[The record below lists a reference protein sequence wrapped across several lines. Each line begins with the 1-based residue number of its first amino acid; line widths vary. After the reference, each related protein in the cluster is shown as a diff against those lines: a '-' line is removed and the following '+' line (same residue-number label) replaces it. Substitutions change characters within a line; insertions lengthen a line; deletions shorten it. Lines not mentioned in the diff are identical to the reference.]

1 VPVPRPKAPLS
12 TATVTSQRPTLRWE
26 QVPGTDGAA
35 VEICRDRA
43 FTVQCQTVDAE
54 GSSAR
59 PASALTRGV
68 WFWRLRGRS
77 QGRVGTHT
85 SVVWQF
91 NVGARSA
98 PVDTSY
104 GTVLDVNGDGFA
116 DLAVGTDQSG
126 QVYVYLGSATGL
138 SATPALSLPGPG
150 GTWALSNSSLANAG
164 DVNGDGYAD
173 LAVRAPFAMD
183 RIERVHVYFGSATG
197 LSTTPALT
205 LTGPDG
211 AGDGF
216 GGSVTSA
223 GDVNGDGY
231 ADLAVGAPAAMDD
244 TGRVHVYLGSAT
256 GLSPTPARSFTG
268 PDGRW
273 GEFGMTVVGAGDIN
287 GDGYADLAVG
297 AYGVDESTG
306 RVHVY
311 FGSATGLSATPAR
324 SLTGPDGEDGY
335 FGLSMA
341 GAGDLNGDGYADL
354 AVGAPFVPLSS
365 GRVHVYLGSARGLR
379 PTPARSLSEP
389 QGGFASLG
397 WSLTTAGDLDGDG
410 YADLVT
416 GGGYPLLIGS
426 FDDRVHVYPG
436 SATGPSPTPAH
447 RITGPDGDRSLFG
460 NALASAGDLNG
471 DGYAD
476 LAVGASRALEGR
488 GRVHVYP
495 GSATGPSTR
504 PAQSLTGP
512 DGPRTNFGTFLA
524 RARTRRRAPRPAPPA
539 APCTREHALVC
550 AAPPPV

>member
-1 VPVPRPKAPLS
+1 MAPLS
-12 TATVTSQRPTLRWE
+12 TATVTSHRPTLRWE
-26 QVPGTDGAA
+26 RVPGTDGAA
-35 VEICRDRA
+35 IEICRDRD
-43 FTVQCQTVDAE
+43 FTVQCQTVAAD

-77 QGRVGTHT
+77 QGRVGTNT
-85 SVVWQF
+85 SVMWQF

-126 QVYVYLGSATGL
+126 QVHVFLGSATGL
-138 SATPALSLPGPG
+138 SATPALSLPGPEG
-150 GTWALSNSSLANAG
+150 SGYFFQASLANAG

-173 LAVRAPFAMD
+173 LAVGEPLAMD
-183 RIERVHVYFGSATG
+183 HIGRVRVYLGSATG
-197 LSTTPALT
+197 LSTTPAQT

-211 AGDGF
+211 AWDIF
-216 GGSVTSA
+216 GASVTSV

-231 ADLAVGAPAAMDD
+231 ADLAVGAPAVMDD

-256 GLSPTPARSFTG
+256 GLSPTPARSLTG
-268 PDGRW
+268 PDGPA
-273 GEFGMTVVGAGDIN
+273 GDFGRMVVGAGDLN

-297 AYGVDESTG
+297 AYGVDRNRG

-311 FGSATGLSATPAR
+311 FGSARGLSSTPVR
-324 SLTGPDGEDGY
+324 SFAGPDGVDGR
-335 FGLSMA
+335 FGWSMA

-354 AVGAPFVPLSS
+354 AVGAPCVPLSS
-365 GRVHVYLGSARGLR
+365 GRVHVYLGSARGLS
-379 PTPARSLSEP
+379 PTPAHSFTEP
-389 QGGFASLG
+389 QGGFVSHV
-397 WSLTTAGDLDGDG
+397 WSLTSAGDLDGDG
-410 YADLVT
+410 YADLVA
-416 GGGYPLLIGS
+416 GGGYPGS
-426 FDDRVHVYPG
+426 FNGRVHVYPG

-447 RITGPDGDRSLFG
+447 RFTGPDGERSGFG
-460 NALASAGDLNG
+460 QMVASAGDVNG

-476 LAVGASRALEGR
+476 LAVGASLALEGR

-495 GSATGPSTR
+495 GSATGPSTT

-512 DGPRTNFGTFLA
+512 DDTRTYFGTFLA

-539 APCTREHALVC
+539 APRPRERALVC